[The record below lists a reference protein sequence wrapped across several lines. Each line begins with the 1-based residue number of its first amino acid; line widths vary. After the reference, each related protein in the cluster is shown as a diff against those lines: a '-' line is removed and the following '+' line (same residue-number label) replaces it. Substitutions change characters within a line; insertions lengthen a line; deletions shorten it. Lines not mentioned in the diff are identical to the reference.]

1 MNTKLNLRSYRMKN
15 ASRDAKAEL
24 SAFVTTI
31 SLDNPI
37 PFKINLN
44 ETPGNPSILNIT
56 DSAVIEKIKVL
67 TGKNVYFRFRIDK
80 IKNIYTDF
88 IFLHYSW
95 NFDKLFF
102 DAGNN
107 FTELDNSDIKFIEE
121 ESFKILPIGSNVK
134 FKSYKVNAINIY
146 GSDKVT
152 ILYSYMSQS

>member
-1 MNTKLNLRSYRMKN
+1 MKN

-37 PFKINLN
+37 PVKINLN
-44 ETPGNPSILNIT
+44 ETPGSVSILNIT
-56 DSAVIEKIKVL
+56 DSAVIEKFKEL
-67 TGKNVYFRFRIDK
+67 TGKNFYFQIRIDK
-80 IKNIYTDF
+80 IENRYTDF
-88 IFLHYSW
+88 IFLHYSSVLG
-95 NFDKLFF
+95 KLLF

-121 ESFKILPIGSNVK
+121 ESFKILPIGSEGK

-146 GSDKVT
+146 RSDKVT

>member
-1 MNTKLNLRSYRMKN
+1 MKN

-24 SAFVTTI
+24 SAIVTTI

-37 PFKINLN
+37 PVKINLN
-44 ETPGNPSILNIT
+44 EKPGNPSILNIT
-56 DSAVIEKIKVL
+56 DSAVIEKFKVK
-67 TGKNVYFRFRIDK
+67 GINFYFQIRIDK
-80 IKNIYTDF
+80 IENRYTDF
-88 IFLHYSW
+88 IFFQYSSIL
-95 NFDKLFF
+95 DKLFF

-121 ESFKILPIGSNVK
+121 ESFKILPIGSEAK

-146 GSDKVT
+146 DSDKVT